1 MPDGF
6 APDGRMNEAEEELLE
21 RMEDKNAPGENR
33 EMPEGFAPDGRMNE
47 AGGEL
52 PERMEDKIP
61 EEPSAEEESLP
72 VLRITGGSLRVDAE
86 GDGLDSNGNLIIEGG
101 EIVVDGPSRS
111 GNGALDS
118 GSESGGACLVN
129 GGTILAIGASGMA
142 ESFDGASEQCSFRHT
157 FEQEL
162 PAGSEIT
169 VTDADGNALVEHTA
183 AKSFSSVV
191 FSCPELTTGESYV
204 LTAGDE
210 RVEITMDAAA
220 VESGAASR
228 WRW

>member
-1 MPDGF
+1 
-6 APDGRMNEAEEELLE
+6 
-21 RMEDKNAPGENR
+21 
-33 EMPEGFAPDGRMNE
+33 MPEGFAPDGRANE
-47 AGGEL
+47 AGGEPSERMGDKSAPGADREMPENFAPDGRVNEAGGEP
-52 PERMEDKIP
+52 PERMEDKIS
-61 EEPSAEEESLP
+61 EELSAEEPLP
-72 VLRITGGSLRVDAE
+72 MLRVTGGSLHIDAE
-86 GDGLDSNGNLIIEGG
+86 GDGLDSNGDLIIEGG

-118 GSESGGACLVN
+118 GTESGGACLVN

-169 VTDADGNALVEHTA
+169 VTDADGNVLVEHIA

-210 RVEITMDAAA
+210 RVEISMDAAA